1 MRVPEYRAVWASLAL
16 SAVGDRVALVALT
29 FLVYDRTRS
38 PFLAAIAYAAGT
50 IPYLFGGAL
59 LTGLADRFS
68 RRAVMIAC
76 DLIRAAL
83 TVVMILP
90 GIPLAWLI
98 AILWAVG
105 AAQPP
110 FDAARAAVTRDILGR
125 RLYPLGVA
133 VSQMT
138 FRAVLVGGASAGGL
152 IVAVTSPRTALAA
165 DAVTFVVSAL
175 LVRFGLHPRPPAMAG
190 PQAAAPPAG
199 GSNPDGRR
207 RANPGPGGAAS
218 GWRIIWRDRALRN
231 IMLIGWLAAFY
242 EVPEG
247 IAAPYAAQ
255 IGGGDRTAGLLI
267 ASSQTMILAAPL
279 YTRLA
284 AKTRERWMRPMAIAA
299 CATLALTALH
309 PNLTGSAVIFAVTGM
324 FGAYQITANTAFVER
339 TQQAQRA
346 RALGFAATGLVA
358 GQGIA
363 FAAAGWAART
373 LPPTTVITIA
383 GGTGAIVACALTAS
397 WAEARP
403 KPQGGH
409 QLVGT
414 NSP

>member
-1 MRVPEYRAVWASLAL
+1 LVVIMIVP
-16 SAVGDRVALVALT
+16 GMPLV
-29 FLVYDRTRS
+29 
-38 PFLAAIAYAAGT
+38 
-50 IPYLFGGAL
+50 
-59 LTGLADRFS
+59 
-68 RRAVMIAC
+68 
-76 DLIRAAL
+76 
-83 TVVMILP
+83 
-90 GIPLAWLI
+90 WLI
-98 AILWAVG
+98 GILWTVG

-110 FDAARAAVTRDILGR
+110 FDAARSAITRDILSG

-138 FRAVLVGGASAGGL
+138 FRAVLIGGAGAGGL
-152 IVAVTSPRTALAA
+152 IVAVTSPRAALAA
-165 DAVTFVVSAL
+165 DAVTFVVSAA
-175 LVRFGLHPRPPAMAG
+175 LVRFGVHSRPPAMAD
-190 PQAAAPPAG
+190 PQTAAPPG
-199 GSNPDGRR
+199 GGDNPDGRR
-207 RANPGPGGAAS
+207 RVNPGPGGAAS
-218 GWRIIWRDRALRN
+218 GWRIVWRDKTLRN

-309 PNLTGSAVIFAVTGM
+309 PNLIGSVMIFAVTGM

-346 RALGFAATGLVA
+346 KALGFAATGLVT
-358 GQGIA
+358 GQGTA
-363 FAAAGWAART
+363 FAVAGWAART
-373 LPPTTVITIA
+373 LPPTIVVAIA
-383 GGTGAIVACALTAS
+383 GGTGAVVACALTAS
-397 WAEARP
+397 WAEAT
-403 KPQGGH
+403 H
-409 QLVGT
+409 QVAHHRSKAVT
-414 NSP
+414 Q